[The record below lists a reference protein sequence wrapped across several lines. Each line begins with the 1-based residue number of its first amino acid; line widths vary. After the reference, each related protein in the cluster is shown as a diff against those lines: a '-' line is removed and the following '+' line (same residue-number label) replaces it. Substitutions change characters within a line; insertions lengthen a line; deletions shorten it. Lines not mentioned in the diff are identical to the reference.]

1 MRLPTFAREP
11 CAWLLTG
18 NPAQFSRSRSPLLNP
33 AGSAFANHREMQ
45 SFLTAIFK
53 RSQTA
58 AAYLPAHRGREV
70 PEREDRKPALK
81 ENKGD
86 KKMAKTLSQPA
97 WVENTLR
104 LDPMRFPQQAT
115 YRLPGQPSDVTISLD
130 ERGAVLR
137 KILPAS
143 GLPLS
148 IALPSRAFKGV
159 AARAIDHGDGEVTVT
174 LELHHDDPD
183 LCIPLLVAHDLSDIA
198 ADWRAWAEAYRTP
211 MLMVEADGVARPLEE
226 HLGEV
231 RTRDIK
237 PRRRHSMFKGR
248 RPRFLMRRATGSLG
262 VNMKIAGREIIARS

>member
-1 MRLPTFAREP
+1 ML
-11 CAWLLTG
+11 
-18 NPAQFSRSRSPLLNP
+18 
-33 AGSAFANHREMQ
+33 
-45 SFLTAIFK
+45 
-53 RSQTA
+53 
-58 AAYLPAHRGREV
+58 
-70 PEREDRKPALK
+70 
-81 ENKGD
+81 
-86 KKMAKTLSQPA
+86 KTLTQPA
-97 WVENTLR
+97 WVETTLR

-115 YRLPGQPSDVTISLD
+115 YSLPGQASDVTISLD
-130 ERGAVLR
+130 ERGAVMR
-137 KILPAS
+137 KILPTS

-198 ADWRAWAEAYRTP
+198 ADWRAWAEAYRIP
-211 MLMVEADGVARPLEE
+211 MMMVEADGVARPLEE

-237 PRRRHSMFKGR
+237 PRRRHSLFNGR

-262 VNMKIAGREIIARS
+262 VNMKIDGREIIARS